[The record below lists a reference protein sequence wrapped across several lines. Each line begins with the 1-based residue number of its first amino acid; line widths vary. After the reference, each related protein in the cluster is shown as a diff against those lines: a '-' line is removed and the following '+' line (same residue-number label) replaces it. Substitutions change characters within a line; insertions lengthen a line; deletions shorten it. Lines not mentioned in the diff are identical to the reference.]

1 MPYTQTGHLFSI
13 FPRRETMRQVSLTL
27 KTSVEIKEI
36 LEKVAWEELRTLSG
50 QVEMVLVEWLEA
62 EGHLKKEGKKLSSAS

>member
-1 MPYTQTGHLFSI
+1 MPYTLTGHPFNI
-13 FPRRETMRQVSLTL
+13 FPRGETMHQVSLTL
-27 KTSVEIKEI
+27 KTSAEIKEI

-62 EGHLKKEGKKLSSAS
+62 EGHLKKERKKL